1 MRKSS
6 SMERIGIVIVAGGSG
21 SRMGAA
27 LPKQFLDIAERPVLV
42 RTVERMRE
50 ALPEAEIVVVLPKA
64 HVELWQECCQRA
76 VCKVEH
82 SVAFGG
88 ATRFDSVASGIA
100 ALSDDCALIAI
111 HDGVRP
117 LLSCEMI
124 LRGVKCAAEC
134 GSAIPVI
141 PVVDSIRAV
150 DADGSHVVDRSLLR
164 AVQTPQIFR
173 SDLLRK
179 AYEAVGARLEDRSKA
194 TDDASVVEM
203 YGEKVALY
211 EGEPNNL
218 KLTTPTDLSI
228 AEVLL
233 QKR

>member
-1 MRKSS
+1 
-6 SMERIGIVIVAGGSG
+6 MERIGIVIVAGGSG

-76 VCKVEH
+76 ACKVEH

-100 ALSDDCALIAI
+100 ALSDDCTLIAI

-150 DADGSHVVDRSLLR
+150 DAYDSHVVDRSLLR

>member
-1 MRKSS
+1 MNNLPILYLVYNIAHIHQARIVRGHDDGHALLIGQLL
-6 SMERIGIVIVAGGSG
+6 EYLHHLETGIGIQFAGRFIGEYDLRSVCDG
-21 SRMGAA
+21 PGDGHALLFTAGEFTAA
-27 LPKQFLDIAERPVLV
+27 
-42 RTVERMRE
+42 
-50 ALPEAEIVVVLPKA
+50 
-64 HVELWQECCQRA
+64 
-76 VCKVEH
+76 
-82 SVAFGG
+82 
-88 ATRFDSVASGIA
+88 
-100 ALSDDCALIAI
+100 
-111 HDGVRP
+111 
-117 LLSCEMI
+117 
-124 LRGVKCAAEC
+124 
-134 GSAIPVI
+134 
-141 PVVDSIRAV
+141 VVDSIREV
-150 DADGSHVVDRSLLR
+150 DSAGSHAVDRSRLR

-179 AYEAVGARLEDRSKA
+179 AYEAVGARLDDRSKA